1 MSGSSSASVRV
12 AGPADRSVIARLRR
26 AWAEEQAGEVID
38 DPDFDAAFAGWA
50 EREESQ
56 RVTWLVSLD
65 GVDVGMLNMLVF
77 ERMPRPCD
85 AVTGRPTKWGYIANV
100 YVDEA
105 HRDGGLG
112 RLLLDAASTY
122 AEEHR
127 FARLVL
133 SPSERS
139 VSFYTRAGFVPATSL
154 LIKPLV

>member
-1 MSGSSSASVRV
+1 MRV
-12 AGPADRSVIARLRR
+12 AGPSDRPVVARLRR
-26 AWAEEQAGEVID
+26 AWAEEQAGQVID

-56 RVTWLVSLD
+56 RVTWVVSLD

-77 ERMPRPCD
+77 ERMPRPGD

-100 YVDEA
+100 YVDER

-112 RLLLDAASTY
+112 RLLLDAASSY

-139 VSFYTRAGFVPATSL
+139 VSFYARAGFVPATSL
-154 LIKPLV
+154 LVKPLV